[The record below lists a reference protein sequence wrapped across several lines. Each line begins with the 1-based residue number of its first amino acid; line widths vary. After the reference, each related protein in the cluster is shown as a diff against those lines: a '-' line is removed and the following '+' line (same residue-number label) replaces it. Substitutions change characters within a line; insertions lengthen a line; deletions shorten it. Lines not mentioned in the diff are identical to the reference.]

1 MLPIELRELRRPE
14 LVFGA
19 DVAARG
25 LRDNPMTR
33 AVLGDDVRHRE
44 RSMTRTFRAFI
55 PTMSH
60 PPLSAWRD
68 GYVVGVVGMDAP
80 GCCKMTFGRVLRLAS
95 RSHPPG
101 LAEARRAK
109 VWLRDW
115 AGRDLDE
122 PHWHV
127 GPVAVEGGMRG
138 LGIGSRL
145 MDVFAERMDAAREA
159 AYLETDKPENVV
171 FYERFG
177 FEIVD
182 EAVVLNTP
190 NWFMRRPPAA

>member
-1 MLPIELRELRRPE
+1 MLPIEIRDLVRDELR
-14 LVFGA
+14 FGA

-44 RSMTRTFRAFI
+44 RSMIGTFRAWI

-60 PPLSAWRD
+60 PPIAAWRD

-80 GCCKMTFGRVLRLAS
+80 GCCRMTMGRVLRIAS
-95 RSHPPG
+95 RTRPPG
-101 LAEARRAK
+101 FAEARRTK
-109 VWLRDW
+109 VWLQDWGHRDP
-115 AGRDLDE
+115 DE

-145 MDVFAERMDAAREA
+145 MEAFVQRMDKVTEP
-159 AYLETDKPENVV
+159 AYLETDKPENVT

-177 FEIVD
+177 FEVID
-182 EAVVLNTP
+182 ETVLLGAH